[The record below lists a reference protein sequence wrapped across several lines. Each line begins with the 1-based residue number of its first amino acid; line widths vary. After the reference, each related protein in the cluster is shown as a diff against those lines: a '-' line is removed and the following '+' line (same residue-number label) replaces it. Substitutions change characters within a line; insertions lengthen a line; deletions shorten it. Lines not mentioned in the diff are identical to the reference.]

1 VPKGAE
7 EVLNELKM
15 SDLHAAVWQF
25 LLDRFVGVENA
36 LPRAAIVVRYN
47 LVNKKELSDRVFRQ
61 VVSDLV
67 TDFKKAICTTPAA
80 GYYVARTGRELDA
93 AVNDL
98 KAKGSAIFERA
109 RALEA
114 TEPLEKQERL
124 F

>member
-1 VPKGAE
+1 
-7 EVLNELKM
+7 M
-15 SDLHAAVWQF
+15 SDLKMTDLQSEVWHF
-25 LLDRFVGVENA
+25 LLDRYVGVENA
-36 LPRAAIVVRYN
+36 APRSAILARYN
-47 LVNKKELSDRVFRQ
+47 ILKNKELSDRVFRQ

-67 TDFKKAICTTPAA
+67 TDFKRAICTTPEV

-98 KAKGSAIFERA
+98 KAKGAAMFDRA
-109 RALEA
+109 HALEA

>member
-1 VPKGAE
+1 
-7 EVLNELKM
+7 M
-15 SDLHAAVWQF
+15 TDLHLEVWQF
-25 LLDRFVGVENA
+25 LRERHVGAKNAAPRSAILTRF
-36 LPRAAIVVRYN
+36 N
-47 LVNKKELSDRVFRQ
+47 LVKHKELSDRAFRQ

-67 TDFKKAICTTPAA
+67 TDFHKAICTTPEA

-98 KAKGSAIFERA
+98 KAKGAAIFDRA

-114 TEPLEKQERL
+114 CDPLEKQESL